1 MGVHPDRHATGPARE
16 VATQKFAEMK
26 RVYDIL
32 MDPTQRQIYDAYGE
46 KGVESGLN
54 VGSLLKTPAEVRA
67 EFLKQHYAS
76 QLQVQR
82 RRRTPP
88 RRYFC
93 VAVDILLSAH
103 SP

>member
-1 MGVHPDRHATGPARE
+1 MGVHPDRHATGPARD

-26 RVYDIL
+26 RIYDIL

-54 VGSLLKTPAEVRA
+54 VGRLLKTPAEVRA

-76 QLQVQR
+76 QLQVR
-82 RRRTPP
+82 RCLVFLCPLHSRVVP
-88 RRYFC
+88 R
-93 VAVDILLSAH
+93 D
-103 SP
+103 

>member
-1 MGVHPDRHATGPARE
+1 
-16 VATQKFAEMK
+16 
-26 RVYDIL
+26 

-76 QLQVQR
+76 QLQVQP
-82 RRRTPP
+82 TPFP
-88 RRYFC
+88 TVF
-93 VAVDILLSAH
+93 LH
-103 SP
+103 HQ

>member
-1 MGVHPDRHATGPARE
+1 
-16 VATQKFAEMK
+16 
-26 RVYDIL
+26 

-76 QLQVQR
+76 QLQVQPPPCFAIMNRNSVATARAPSPGLFTLSLHNPAGAR
-82 RRRTPP
+82 RQHQRAR
-88 RRYFC
+88 
-93 VAVDILLSAH
+93 
-103 SP
+103 

>member
-1 MGVHPDRHATGPARE
+1 MGVHPDRHATGPARD

-26 RVYDIL
+26 RIYDIL

-54 VGSLLKTPAEVRA
+54 VGRLLKTPAEVRA

-76 QLQVQR
+76 QLQVSR
-82 RRRTPP
+82 LLASSIAFMIVSLLIPPP
-88 RRYFC
+88 RFRG
-93 VAVDILLSAH
+93 
-103 SP
+103 